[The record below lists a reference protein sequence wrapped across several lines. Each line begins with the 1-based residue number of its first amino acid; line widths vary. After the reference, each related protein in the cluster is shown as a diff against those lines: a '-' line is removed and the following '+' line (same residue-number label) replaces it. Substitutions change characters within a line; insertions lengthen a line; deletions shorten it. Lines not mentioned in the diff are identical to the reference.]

1 MVEQRQATVVIADDM
16 GDIRALLRM
25 VLERDGRFEV
35 VAEAE
40 DGDKALEL
48 LREHQPD
55 FVTLDLHMDG
65 MSDLSLLG
73 EARDASPTSA
83 VVIVTGTYH
92 PDRDP
97 DLDRVDIAG
106 WFTKDQIMTDLPDRL
121 LELKQT

>member
-35 VAEAE
+35 VAEAD

-73 EARDASPTSA
+73 HARDASPASA

-97 DLDRVDIAG
+97 DLDSAEIAG

-121 LELKQT
+121 LELKQS